1 MKYLFWFY
9 PKQFTTMFLPFFSID
24 STKLVE
30 PQTVKV
36 TNFEIYNKSLTHDVQ
51 NKELPN
57 VNESNIQ
64 I

>member
-1 MKYLFWFY
+1 
-9 PKQFTTMFLPFFSID
+9 MFLPFFSID

-30 PQTVKV
+30 PQTFKV
-36 TNFEIYNKSLTHDVQ
+36 TNFEIYNKSLAHDVQ